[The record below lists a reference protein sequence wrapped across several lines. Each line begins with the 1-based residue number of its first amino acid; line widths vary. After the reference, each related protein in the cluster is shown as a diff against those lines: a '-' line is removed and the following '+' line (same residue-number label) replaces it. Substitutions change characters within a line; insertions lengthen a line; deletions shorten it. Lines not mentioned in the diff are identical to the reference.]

1 MKIFVLVD
9 YIIFALNC
17 IYRTV
22 LQSVK
27 FSTIVLNALDLTRDF
42 TIRAYVIKDV
52 RMLRSFLSYRKHVS
66 IQVFFQNDKS
76 KKKGGQI
83 RSYLNIKI

>member
-1 MKIFVLVD
+1 MAFVNVENV
-9 YIIFALNC
+9 FAAQDLQET
-17 IYRTV
+17 IASDARTV

-52 RMLRSFLSYRKHVS
+52 RMLRSFLFYRKHHLV
-66 IQVFFQNDKS
+66 KT
-76 KKKGGQI
+76 
-83 RSYLNIKI
+83 

>member
-1 MKIFVLVD
+1 MAFVNVENV
-9 YIIFALNC
+9 FAAQDLQET
-17 IYRTV
+17 IASDARTV

-52 RMLRSFLSYRKHVS
+52 RMLRSFLSYRKHHLA
-66 IQVFFQNDKS
+66 KT
-76 KKKGGQI
+76 
-83 RSYLNIKI
+83 